1 MRGRAQQAGA
11 DREPACAANRTLC
24 QAGGSALECA
34 GQRVP
39 NGGWFV
45 RLDDKNVSKGNVV
58 IMLLSNNR
66 LADTLKQLNQHKL
79 REMDAKAVPQL
90 KVCMLKGLEKAKDKR
105 MWVYLQSWLL
115 GAGNLAP
122 KFRAGLCKE
131 FEQYSGKRAEP
142 CSP

>member
-1 MRGRAQQAGA
+1 M
-11 DREPACAANRTLC
+11 
-24 QAGGSALECA
+24 ECA

-45 RLDDKNVSKGNVV
+45 CLDDKNVSKGNVV